1 MLRGI
6 STRVAWE
13 RYGGLLSGISLV
25 GLGKGRLFS
34 KVTMLRAPWKQIF
47 EDSCE
52 EKGKCRGELDEGV
65 EGWLLSAPLAGG
77 DLGWLFD
84 SDTVGDGPNSYCR

>member
-6 STRVAWE
+6 STRVVLE

-34 KVTMLRAPWKQIF
+34 KATMVRAPWKQIF

-52 EKGKCRGELDEGV
+52 EKGNCRGELDEYVKGRAV
-65 EGWLLSAPLAGG
+65 SAPLAEG
-77 DLGWLFD
+77 DSGWVSD
-84 SDTVGDGPNSYCR
+84 SDTVVDGPNSYCR